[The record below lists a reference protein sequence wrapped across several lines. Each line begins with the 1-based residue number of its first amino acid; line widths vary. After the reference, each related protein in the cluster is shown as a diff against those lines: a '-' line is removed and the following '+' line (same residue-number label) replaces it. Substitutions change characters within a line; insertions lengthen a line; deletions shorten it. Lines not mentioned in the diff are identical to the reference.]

1 MTLRVEIM
9 RPGFT
14 LFQTVSTSSEFF
26 LCKMGVAW
34 EHWEANFKS
43 VRHLPNIVI

>member
-9 RPGFT
+9 RPEFT
-14 LFQTVSTSSEFF
+14 VFQTASTSSKF

-34 EHWEANFKS
+34 EHREANFKS